1 MPHLGLEHVP
11 LPAELLEAPLYFN
24 GGEFPLPFHD
34 VGDLV
39 LGQPRYKVE
48 LPLQRLDLPLKMQLF
63 VQVFALFSL
72 EL

>member
-34 VGDLV
+34 VRDLV

-48 LPLQRLDLPLKMQLF
+48 LPLQ
-63 VQVFALFSL
+63 
-72 EL
+72 